1 MPNNMQSNAGTNVL
15 TEQII
20 ATDLMLNAKA
30 GIKNYA
36 MALTETAS
44 PEVRTILKK
53 QLGDAI
59 NMHER
64 IASYMIN
71 RGYYNAGNLQAQ
83 IQADIQA
90 SNTVMSL

>member
-1 MPNNMQSNAGTNVL
+1 
-15 TEQII
+15 
-20 ATDLMLNAKA
+20 
-30 GIKNYA
+30 

-44 PEVRTILKK
+44 PEVRNILKK

-71 RGYYNAGNLQAQ
+71 RGFYNAGNLQAQ